1 LPKVSGGEEYF
12 SNEAKNVLQKSKQY
26 LKEFNDEFVSIEHML
41 IALLEIKSTA
51 SNLLKDNNV

>member
-1 LPKVSGGEEYF
+1 
-12 SNEAKNVLQKSKQY
+12 LQKSKQY

-51 SNLLKDNNV
+51 SNLLKDNNVNKKI

>member
-1 LPKVSGGEEYF
+1 V
-12 SNEAKNVLQKSKQY
+12 EAKNIFPMKQKNVLQKSKQY

-51 SNLLKDNNV
+51 SNLLKDNNVNKKI